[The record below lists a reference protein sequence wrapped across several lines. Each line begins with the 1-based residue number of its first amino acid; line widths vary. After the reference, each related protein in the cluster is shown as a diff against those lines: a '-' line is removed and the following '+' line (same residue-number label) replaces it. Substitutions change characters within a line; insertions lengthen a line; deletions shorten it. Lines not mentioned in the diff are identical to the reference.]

1 MRDEGQADRYA
12 PQLTV
17 NYVDHHNPD
26 LLLFD
31 SDGEEIQR
39 IDLTRLQSLA
49 NIHKLLKMLGVKE
62 KCKDLNPS
70 CGDWASSGQCDF
82 NPAFM
87 LISCRKACQA
97 CQEDAG
103 ADGADGVPCV
113 NASPDNDCEYWS
125 TMGECTKN
133 AAFMKTACA
142 RSCGECKVVEKAA
155 EEEEDEA
162 LLDELYKDEL

>member
-1 MRDEGQADRYA
+1 M
-12 PQLTV
+12 
-17 NYVDHHNPD
+17 
-26 LLLFD
+26 
-31 SDGEEIQR
+31 
-39 IDLTRLQSLA
+39 A

-62 KCKDLNPS
+62 KCKDQNPACES
-70 CGDWASSGQCDF
+70 WAASGQCDV

-87 LISCRKACQA
+87 LISCRKSCKA
-97 CQEDAG
+97 CQEDTGAG
-103 ADGADGVPCV
+103 DAEGVPCV

-155 EEEEDEA
+155 AEEEEEA
-162 LLDELYKDEL
+162 LLDELYAKDEL

>member
-1 MRDEGQADRYA
+1 MRDDGQANRYL

-26 LLLFD
+26 LILFD
-31 SDGEEIQR
+31 SDNEEIQR
-39 IDLTRLQSLA
+39 IDLTRLSTLA

-62 KCKDLNPS
+62 QCKDRDPS
-70 CGDWASSGQCDF
+70 CADWAKSGQCDA
-82 NPAFM
+82 NPSFM
-87 LISCRKACQA
+87 LLSCRKACRV
-97 CQEDAG
+97 CEDTSNSS
-103 ADGADGVPCV
+103 DVPCV

-155 EEEEDEA
+155 RNDDDEDE
-162 LLDELYKDEL
+162 DDDDVYSKDEL